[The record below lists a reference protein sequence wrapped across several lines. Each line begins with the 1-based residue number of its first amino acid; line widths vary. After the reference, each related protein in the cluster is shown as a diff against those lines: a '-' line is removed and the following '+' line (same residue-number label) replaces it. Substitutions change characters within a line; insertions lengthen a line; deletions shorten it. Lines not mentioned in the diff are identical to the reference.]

1 MISKSLFLIFV
12 AVGAKK
18 AKQEECKDSFLEC
31 YKYKSSCKI
40 EKFQKMCPQ
49 TCKTCPEDLLS
60 ARGSGW
66 FPLKNDGRSWWGVNE
81 F

>member
-1 MISKSLFLIFV
+1 MKNCQISKNKLSMISKSLFLIFV

-31 YKYKSSCKI
+31 YKYKSSCNI

-49 TCKTCPEDLLS
+49 TCQTCPEDLLS
-60 ARGSGW
+60 ARGSGR
-66 FPLKNDGRSWWGVNE
+66 FT
-81 F
+81 